1 MTGFEV
7 NTDSEFIDPDWEL
20 FAELHDRRYGL
31 AISYVKSV
39 VDGST
44 VDGSTADGSAADG
57 ALTDNHLKN
66 TSAQTLQTLL
76 PHGHTGG
83 AGSFDNAVMD
93 VRVGEAGFYV
103 QSKNFPAAFYGD
115 TGAATHSFIT
125 PGEAQEAVF
134 DAVAMYRA
142 GDARSLTCVYSDS
155 TPGDVFFGYRV
166 DDERYE
172 LGFMRPSLPLHL
184 RVMVDASEE
193 TELLGDTKGV
203 LIYQR
208 LTDGRHLLVRAPGR
222 RQPFL
227 LLDGFDD

>member
-1 MTGFEV
+1 MSFEV

-39 VDGST
+39 VDG
-44 VDGSTADGSAADG
+44 VG
-57 ALTDNHLKN
+57 AENQVRDTQAK
-66 TSAQTLQTLL
+66 TLPTLL
-76 PHGHTGG
+76 PQGRTGS
-83 AGSFDNAVMD
+83 AGEFDNAVMN

-125 PGEAQEAVF
+125 PTEAQEAVF
-134 DAVAMYRA
+134 DAVALYRA

-172 LGFMRPSLPLHL
+172 LGFMRPGLPLHL
-184 RVMVDASEE
+184 RVMVDAGEE

>member
-7 NTDSEFIDPDWEL
+7 NTDSEFIDPDWDL
-20 FAELHDRRYGL
+20 FAELHDRRYSL

-39 VDGST
+39 VEGTSLET
-44 VDGSTADGSAADG
+44 VEGT
-57 ALTDNHLKN
+57 
-66 TSAQTLQTLL
+66 
-76 PHGHTGG
+76 
-83 AGSFDNAVMD
+83 SFDNAVMD
-93 VRVGEAGFYV
+93 LRVGAAGFYV

-115 TGAATHSFIT
+115 TGASSHDFVSA
-125 PGEAQEAVF
+125 EAAQEAVF
-134 DAVAMYRA
+134 DAVALYRA

-166 DDERYE
+166 GGERYE

-184 RVMVDASEE
+184 RVMVDASED
-193 TELLGDTKGV
+193 TDLLGDTKGV

-208 LTDGRHLLVRAPGR
+208 TADGRHLLIRAPGR

-227 LLDGFDD
+227 LLEGFTD

>member
-1 MTGFEV
+1 MSHLSFEV

-31 AISYVKSV
+31 AISYLKSV
-39 VDGST
+39 VDGL
-44 VDGSTADGSAADG
+44 AAD
-57 ALTDNHLKN
+57 
-66 TSAQTLQTLL
+66 AQSEDVRAAGLQTLL
-76 PHGHTGG
+76 PQAQPSG

-93 VRVGEAGFYV
+93 LRVGAAGFYV

-115 TGAATHSFIT
+115 TGAATHGFVT
-125 PGEAQEAVF
+125 PDAAQEAVF
-134 DAVAMYRA
+134 DAVALYRA
-142 GDARSLTCVYSDS
+142 GDARSLTCVYSDT
-155 TPGDVFFGYRV
+155 TPGDVFFGYRAG
-166 DDERYE
+166 DERFE

-184 RVMVDASEE
+184 RVMVDAEEE
-193 TELLGDTKGV
+193 TELLGDARGV

-208 LTDGRHLLVRAPGR
+208 TTDGQHLLVRAPGR

>member
-39 VDGST
+39 VDGAGGAT
-44 VDGSTADGSAADG
+44 GDAAGDTQTAA
-57 ALTDNHLKN
+57 
-66 TSAQTLQTLL
+66 LQTLL
-76 PHGHTGG
+76 PQAQSG

-115 TGAATHSFIT
+115 TGAATPSFVS
-125 PGEAQEAVF
+125 PAAAQEAVF
-134 DAVAMYRA
+134 DAVALYRA

-155 TPGDVFFGYRV
+155 TPGDVFFGYRC

-184 RVMVDASEE
+184 RVMVDAAEE
-193 TELLGDTKGV
+193 TELLGDTRGV

-208 LTDGRHLLVRAPGR
+208 LVDGRHLLVRAPGR